1 MVSEDKTNL
10 RLEHLHL
17 NFGGVRALVDVSLEV
32 KDGEILSIIGPNGAG
47 KTCILNCINGFYR
60 PQSGNIY
67 FDGENITRLPSHRI
81 ARLGIARTF
90 QNIEL
95 FTGLSVLDNLL
106 AGRHFYMA
114 GGLAGSILGGIYFGK
129 AHKEE
134 VEQRRV
140 IEEIID
146 FLEIEPIRKQIVGTV
161 PYGLRKRVEL
171 GRALALQPKLL
182 LMDEPM
188 AGMNLEEKEDMARF
202 ILDIYE
208 ERVNT
213 IVLIEHDMGVVMDIS
228 HRVAVLDFGRKIA
241 EGKPGE
247 IKSDPNVI
255 KAYLG
260 TGKTKTTG
268 L

>member
-1 MVSEDKTNL
+1 MSEDKTKL
-10 RLEHLHL
+10 KLEHLHL
-17 NFGGVRALVDVSLEV
+17 SFGGVRALVDVSVEV
-32 KDGEILSIIGPNGAG
+32 REGEILSIIGPNGVG

-60 PQSGNIY
+60 PQSGDIH
-67 FDGENITRLPSHRI
+67 FEGQNITRLPSHRI

-95 FTGLSVLDNLL
+95 FSGLSVQDNLL

-114 GGLAGSILGGIYFGK
+114 GGLAGSVLGGVYFGK
-129 AHKEE
+129 AHREE

-140 IEEIID
+140 IEEVID
-146 FLEIEPIRKQIVGTV
+146 FLEIEAIRKQVVGTV
-161 PYGLRKRVEL
+161 PYGLRKKVEL
-171 GRALALQPKLL
+171 GRALALQPKVL

-202 ILDIYE
+202 VLDIYE

-228 HRVAVLDFGRKIA
+228 DRVVVLDFGRKIA
-241 EGKPGE
+241 EGTPSE

-260 TGKTKTTG
+260 AGKA
-268 L
+268 

>member
-1 MVSEDKTNL
+1 VVSEDKTKL
-10 RLEHLHL
+10 KLEHLHL
-17 NFGGVRALVDVSLEV
+17 SFGGVRALVDVSVEV
-32 KDGEILSIIGPNGAG
+32 REGEILSIIGPNGAG

-60 PQSGNIY
+60 PQSGDIH
-67 FDGENITRLPSHRI
+67 FEGQNITRLPSHRI

-95 FTGLSVLDNLL
+95 FSGLSVQDNLL

-114 GGLAGSILGGIYFGK
+114 GGLAGSILGGVYFGK
-129 AHKEE
+129 AHREE

-140 IEEIID
+140 IEEVID
-146 FLEIEPIRKQIVGTV
+146 FLEIEAIRKQVVGTV
-161 PYGLRKRVEL
+161 PYGLRKKVEL
-171 GRALALQPKLL
+171 GRALALQPKVL

-202 ILDIYE
+202 VLDIYE

-228 HRVAVLDFGRKIA
+228 DRVVVLDFGRKIA
-241 EGKPGE
+241 EGTPSE

-260 TGKTKTTG
+260 AGKA
-268 L
+268 

>member
-1 MVSEDKTNL
+1 VSEDKTKL
-10 RLEHLHL
+10 KLEHLHL
-17 NFGGVRALVDVSLEV
+17 SFGGVRALVDVSVEV
-32 KDGEILSIIGPNGAG
+32 REGEILSIIGPNGAG

-60 PQSGNIY
+60 PQSGDIH
-67 FDGENITRLPSHRI
+67 FEGQNITRLPSHRI

-95 FTGLSVLDNLL
+95 FSGLSVQDNLL

-114 GGLAGSILGGIYFGK
+114 GGLAGSVLGGVYFGK
-129 AHKEE
+129 AHREE

-140 IEEIID
+140 IEEVID
-146 FLEIEPIRKQIVGTV
+146 FLEIEAIRKQVVGTV
-161 PYGLRKRVEL
+161 PYGLRKKVEL
-171 GRALALQPKLL
+171 GRALALQPKVL

-202 ILDIYE
+202 VLDIYE

-228 HRVAVLDFGRKIA
+228 DRVVVLDFGRKIA
-241 EGKPGE
+241 EGTPSE

-260 TGKTKTTG
+260 AGKA
-268 L
+268 

>member
-1 MVSEDKTNL
+1 MSEDKTKL
-10 RLEHLHL
+10 KLEHLHL
-17 NFGGVRALVDVSLEV
+17 SFGGVRALVDVSVEV
-32 KDGEILSIIGPNGAG
+32 REGEILSIIGPNGAG

-60 PQSGNIY
+60 PQSGDIH
-67 FDGENITRLPSHRI
+67 FEGQNITRLPSHRI

-95 FTGLSVLDNLL
+95 FSGLSVQDNLL

-114 GGLAGSILGGIYFGK
+114 GGLAGSVLGGVYFGK
-129 AHKEE
+129 AHREE

-140 IEEIID
+140 IEEVID
-146 FLEIEPIRKQIVGTV
+146 FLEIEAIRKQVVGTV
-161 PYGLRKRVEL
+161 PYGLRKKVEL
-171 GRALALQPKLL
+171 GRALALQPKVL

-202 ILDIYE
+202 VLDIYE

-228 HRVAVLDFGRKIA
+228 DRVVVLDFGRKIA
-241 EGKPGE
+241 EGTPSE

-260 TGKTKTTG
+260 AGKA
-268 L
+268 